1 MDVNNIGQNSVN
13 LNAYSSNVSEY
24 TKNNNSVAVSHVEQT
39 RQAQTQ
45 GEEGNDTEK
54 EGYSKKELDNALK
67 KINNFMKDEHT
78 HAEYSI
84 HKDFGTI
91 MIKIVDED
99 TNEVI
104 LEVPPKKILDMVAS
118 MCKQFGLFDRKA

>member
-1 MDVNNIGQNSVN
+1 MDVNNIGQNSVD
-13 LNAYSSNVSEY
+13 LNAYISNVSEY
-24 TKNNNSVAVSHVEQT
+24 TKNNNSVVVPHVEQVQ
-39 RQAQTQ
+39 QAQ
-45 GEEGNDTEK
+45 GEEGNDTK
-54 EGYSKKELDNALK
+54 NEGYSKKELDNALK

-78 HAEYSI
+78 RAEYSI
-84 HKDFGTI
+84 HKDFGTL

>member
-1 MDVNNIGQNSVN
+1 MDVKNMGQNSVN

-24 TKNNNSVAVSHVEQT
+24 TKNSNSVEVPQVEQIQ
-39 RQAQTQ
+39 QAQTQ
-45 GEEGNDTEK
+45 GEEGNDTK
-54 EGYSKKELDNALK
+54 NEGYSKKELDNALK

-118 MCKQFGLFDRKA
+118 MCRQFGLFDRKA